1 MNKQTK
7 SYLLGLKHGK
17 SHTAKV
23 KTFKTTKA
31 KADYNA
37 GYKVGRVSKTFTA
50 KGKETPFV
58 GSVDNA
64 FKIYKTLFKPSNNW
78 LATFDTKKSIVS
90 QLKAEGS
97 FSSETPKGTDI
108 HERYQI
114 KKSFNRV

>member
-37 GYKVGRVSKTFTA
+37 GYKAGRCSKTFTV
-50 KGKETPFV
+50 KNQKTILKE
-58 GSVDNA
+58 SVDGA
-64 FKIYKTLFKPSNNW
+64 FRIYKTLFKPSNNW
-78 LATFDTKKSIVS
+78 LETFDTKRSIVS
-90 QLKAEGS
+90 HLVQEGS
-97 FSSETPKGTDI
+97 FSSEAPKGTDI

-114 KKSFNRV
+114 KKSFNRA